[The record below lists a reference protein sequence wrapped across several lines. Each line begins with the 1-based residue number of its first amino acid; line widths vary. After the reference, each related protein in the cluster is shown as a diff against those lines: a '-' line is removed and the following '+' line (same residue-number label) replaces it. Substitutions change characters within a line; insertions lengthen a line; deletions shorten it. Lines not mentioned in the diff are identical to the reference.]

1 MRTFAAIALC
11 LAAAGCTDAHTL
23 AGPSGEVSPMGDE
36 AAVAADE
43 LELHRANVEAS
54 ATLNELH
61 DAELLGLS
69 SRPMEMLTILRMWA
83 GAAWADGE
91 LHPAEEAALRRLI
104 DASEEELG
112 KDGKATA
119 LALLSAP
126 PVVKPEEVG
135 KLASASREG
144 VYRAA
149 LGIVRLDG
157 KVTGDEEAWVVRLRE
172 RLNLDPAVL
181 AKIDAE
187 FR

>member
-1 MRTFAAIALC
+1 
-11 LAAAGCTDAHTL
+11 
-23 AGPSGEVSPMGDE
+23 
-36 AAVAADE
+36 
-43 LELHRANVEAS
+43 
-54 ATLNELH
+54 
-61 DAELLGLS
+61 
-69 SRPMEMLTILRMWA
+69 MEMLTILRMWA

-91 LHPAEEAALRRLI
+91 LHPSEEAALRRLI